1 MKDVLDAVDD
11 RGPVGAFEN
20 VHDAFEPEKIGAAML
35 AERLK
40 KQRQRHRPDRIVTHD
55 RIGVD
60 AMTLRGVLM
69 RRGRLSQP
77 RSDIE
82 RLGEGIVEAGGGP
95 ARRGG
100 VRPAMRP
107 YGWGCGAR

>member
-1 MKDVLDAVDD
+1 MKDMLDAVDD
-11 RGPVGAFEN
+11 RGPVRAFEN
-20 VHDAFEPEKIGAAML
+20 VHDAFEREKIGAAML

-69 RRGRLSQP
+69 RSGRLSQP
-77 RSDIE
+77 RSDSE
-82 RLGEGIVEAGGGP
+82 RLGEGIVEAGAEQACRVDLSP
-95 ARRGG
+95 LSRQ
-100 VRPAMRP
+100 
-107 YGWGCGAR
+107 

>member
-1 MKDVLDAVDD
+1 MKDVLDAMDD
-11 RGPVGAFEN
+11 RWPVGAFEN
-20 VHDAFEPEKIGAAML
+20 VHNAFESEKIGAAML

-69 RRGRLSQP
+69 RGGRLSQP

-82 RLGEGIVEAGGGP
+82 RLGEGIVEAAAEQACRVDP
-95 ARRGG
+95 PPLSRQ
-100 VRPAMRP
+100 
-107 YGWGCGAR
+107 